1 MTKEIVEIGGAPDRD
16 VTLIELQR
24 WEDDGGAALPD
35 VTPRKNRSL
44 QAHSPSTGQCRWHAQ
59 DEIAAAA

>member
-35 VTPRKNRSL
+35 VRSRKKRSVQLHCPRTERY
-44 QAHSPSTGQCRWHAQ
+44 RWHAQ